1 MKKFIIALAC
11 IVFGYSYSFAQQ
23 KTPAAQ
29 KGYYSIGNNAQKLEK
44 PQPVVTSGNHNVG
57 KGYYSINEKAR
68 TSKTPV
74 ITIGTASPATKGY
87 YSIGDN
93 HRKLGA
99 ATVIA
104 NAEYATQEYA
114 IH

>member
-1 MKKFIIALAC
+1 MKKFIIAFAC

-23 KTPAAQ
+23 KTPVQ
-29 KGYYSIGNNAQKLEK
+29 KGYYSIGNNVQKLEK
-44 PQPVVTSGNHNVG
+44 PQPVVTSGNNNVG
-57 KGYYSINEKAR
+57 KGYHSINEKAR
-68 TSKTPV
+68 TTQMPL
-74 ITIGTASPATKGY
+74 ITVGTASPASKGY

-93 HRKLGA
+93 HKKLGA

-104 NAEYATQEYA
+104 NAEYAIQAYT